1 MEGQL
6 SKPEV
11 INLLEKVRW
20 DIPYTAEA
28 LYKLLMGEVDQ
39 IDGFTRQRL
48 YTKIVN
54 SFNWHVV
61 RKIIPSAQLSD
72 ALSDEV
78 IQGLFPRSLRDKY
91 RNVRGL
97 L

>member
-6 SKPEV
+6 SKREV
-11 INLLEKVRW
+11 IELLEKVRW
-20 DIPYTAEA
+20 DIPYSAES
-28 LYKLLMGEVDQ
+28 LYNLLMGEIDE

-61 RKIIPSAQLSD
+61 RKIIPSTQLPG
-72 ALSDEV
+72 ALADEV